1 MKLDKFE
8 LDKKLSIVDM
18 KQVKAGSN
26 PSCTGGNMLFQTPS
40 GTLISMAI
48 PMILIRHLDF
58 SQNVK
63 YV

>member
-26 PSCTGGNMLFQTPS
+26 PSCTGGKYALSDSFRDSDIN
-40 GTLISMAI
+40 GI
-48 PMILIRHLDF
+48 PYDPDSPIGF
-58 SQNVK
+58 
-63 YV
+63 

>member
-26 PSCTGGNMLFQTPS
+26 PSCTGG
-40 GTLISMAI
+40 
-48 PMILIRHLDF
+48 
-58 SQNVK
+58 K
-63 YV
+63 YAVSDSFRDSDINGNPYDPDSPFGF